1 MKHSMLLKK
10 DQEEKEVTTAYIGG
24 DRKANSFSR
33 FGKKI
38 NFEAV
43 VNEENEQHE
52 IESNEIEIQDDQASE
67 GALR

>member
-24 DRKANSFSR
+24 ERKANSFSR

-38 NFEAV
+38 NSENV
-43 VNEENEQHE
+43 INEENKRRE
-52 IESNEIEIQDDQASE
+52 IESCEREIQDDVIE
-67 GALR
+67 